1 VKEACGV
8 FGVLAPGAPV
18 AQLTFDGLFA
28 LQHRGQESAGMAVS
42 DGETIIVVKD
52 MGLVM
57 SVFDER
63 TLAPLQGDL
72 ALGHVRYSTTGQ
84 STWHN
89 AQPVYRSVDQETFA
103 LGHNGNLTNTD
114 QLTDDAGMLPG
125 IITSDSDLVAE
136 LLARYLDAHPADT
149 EPGGESGASA
159 MGGAA
164 AGGGG
169 AAGSGGGGGEVHH
182 DRRFLA
188 ALRSVLP
195 MLEGAFSLGLIDATR
210 LVAVR
215 DPHGFRPLCLGRLD
229 YEVNGEARVGWA
241 IASESP
247 ALDVV
252 GAQLVREIE
261 PGEMVVIGEDGPQ
274 SFRPFEAAS
283 VDPRLCVF
291 EYVYFARPDSRLK
304 GREVYSARRRM
315 GELLALEV
323 PVAADLVIGV
333 PDSGVVAAEGYAA
346 ASGIQF
352 GQGLVKNRYIGRTFI
367 APTPEARALG
377 VRRKLNPLRASIEGK
392 RLVVVDDSI
401 VRGTTTRQLVK
412 MLREAGAAEVHLRI
426 SSPPFQ
432 WPCFYGIDTPVR
444 SELIASRLSVEG
456 VREHIGA
463 DSLGY
468 LSLDHLMEAVGAPP
482 NGDGF
487 CRACLTGSYPTEVP
501 LFVEGTRAGDADQG
515 AGDSEAVDP
524 VVVGAAGEAESDAEA
539 ALALVNLV

>member
-1 VKEACGV
+1 MKEACGV

-42 DGETIIVVKD
+42 DGEAVIVVKD
-52 MGLVM
+52 MGLVA

-63 TLAPLQGDL
+63 TLGSLQGDL

-89 AQPVYRSVDQETFA
+89 AQPVYRSVGTETFA
-103 LGHNGNLTNTD
+103 LGHNGNLTNTGR
-114 QLTDDAGMLPG
+114 LSEDAGMLPG

-136 LLARYLDAHPADT
+136 LIARYLDESAPDPAPTGDD
-149 EPGGESGASA
+149 GGKDGAESRLF
-159 MGGAA
+159 
-164 AGGGG
+164 
-169 AAGSGGGGGEVHH
+169 VH
-182 DRRFLA
+182 
-188 ALRSVLP
+188 ALRAVLP
-195 MLEGAFSLGLIDATR
+195 MLEGAFSLGFVDATR
-210 LVAVR
+210 LVGVR
-215 DPHGFRPLCLGRLD
+215 DPHGFRPLCLGRLL
-229 YEVNGEARVGWA
+229 YEAGGETRVGWA

-247 ALDVV
+247 ALDVI
-252 GAQLVREIE
+252 GADLVREIE
-261 PGEMVVIGEDGPQ
+261 PGEMVVIGRDGPE
-274 SFRPFEAAS
+274 SIWPFERQAI
-283 VDPRLCVF
+283 DPRLCVF

-315 GELLALEV
+315 GELLAEEL
-323 PVAADLVIGV
+323 PVDADLVIGV

-367 APTPEARALG
+367 APTPELRALG

-392 RLVVVDDSI
+392 RLLVVDDSI

-426 SSPPFQ
+426 SSPPFR

-444 SELIASRLSVEG
+444 EELLAARLDIEG
-456 VREHIGA
+456 VRGHVGA
-463 DSLGY
+463 DSLSY
-468 LSLDHLMEAVGAPP
+468 LSLEHLMEAVGAPP
-482 NGDGF
+482 SGEGF
-487 CRACLTGSYPTEVP
+487 CRACLTGRYPTEVP
-501 LFVEGTRAGDADQG
+501 VMVGGMRTG
-515 AGDSEAVDP
+515 AGGGGEGGGDDVASEPD
-524 VVVGAAGEAESDAEA
+524 
-539 ALALVNLV
+539 LALVNHA